1 MKNIFVYAGQ
11 GSQKVGM
18 GEDLYKEFEEYR
30 RVVDE
35 AKLAFDARELMANG
49 PIETLSDT
57 RYTQPCMGLFAAGVT
72 EVLRANGIVADAA
85 CGLSL
90 GEYGALYAAGVFDT
104 KTYVEL
110 LAFRGNAMANA
121 AEGHACA
128 MSAVLGMEADV
139 ILEACAAVP
148 AETGYV
154 TVANYNCPGQYVM
167 CGDEP
172 AVEAAE
178 ALLRERGAK
187 RCVRLAV
194 SGPFHT
200 KYMAPAG
207 EALREYLSGICLR
220 KADIPVYMNA
230 TGEELGDGDVTEL
243 LVRQV
248 QSSVRLE
255 DSLRKLLAWEDVR
268 FIEIGPGATMAG
280 FLKKTARAM
289 GVEVSVRSIDTAE
302 DLKRVLEEV

>member
-11 GSQKVGM
+11 GSQRVGM
-18 GEDLYKEFEEYR
+18 GEDLYKEYKEYR

-35 AKLAFDARELMANG
+35 AELAFDARALMANG
-49 PIETLSDT
+49 PMETLSDT
-57 RYTQPCMGLFAAGVT
+57 RYTQPCMGIFAAGVT
-72 EVLRANGIVADAA
+72 EVLRAHGIVPAAA

-104 KTYVEL
+104 KTYLEV

-128 MSAVLGMEADV
+128 MSAVLGIDADAV
-139 ILEACAAVP
+139 LEACATVP
-148 AETGYV
+148 EATGYV
-154 TVANYNCPGQYVM
+154 TVANYNCPGQYVL

-207 EALREYLSGICLR
+207 EALRGYLSGVCLQ
-220 KADIPVYMNA
+220 KENIPVYMNA
-230 TGEELGDGDVTEL
+230 TGEELGDDVTEL

-255 DSLRKLLAWEDVR
+255 ESLRRLLAWEDVR
-268 FIEIGPGATMAG
+268 FVEIGPGKTMAG

-302 DLKRVLEEV
+302 DLRALLEEA